1 MPPISTLFK
10 IVDTLGDALA
20 PSHQPLSAD
29 ELITLAHHRSGLTDF
44 GQTPFQAAFQKF
56 LRACFEDANL
66 SLVGRMATRWDVV
79 RFLSNLLRLVEEEKR
94 APDILAQPIA
104 RPIFISGLPRSGT
117 TFLHSL
123 LAEDPG
129 NLVPRVW
136 QLIQPYPPRNSGSGP
151 DRRARRVGRQ
161 LRLFG
166 FLAPD
171 FSRMHPIDAD
181 SPQECSEIT
190 AHVFASLRFDTTYR
204 IPSYRRWLDEA
215 GHLEA
220 YRFHKRFLQHLQ
232 HQTADGGRWVL
243 RCPDHVFALDAIRA
257 VYPDARIV
265 FVHRDPLRV
274 VLSVAQ
280 LTEILRR
287 PFTRYIDRHSLGR
300 QECER
305 WAFGTELMIRG
316 AYQEPFAEPIFH
328 LHYRDLV
335 ANPLAAVG
343 KLYAHFGLALSSAAA
358 ARIDR
363 MVETDANGS
372 YGANGYRAEPYQLDA
387 NTLRRRFA
395 PYLERFGVEPE
406 AAYGLPV
413 STSSLGNRPSGGA
426 RPSAVTQPLA
436 HETGE
441 GLEPAE

>member
-1 MPPISTLFK
+1 MFLRLPLDPEVLISRAQRSFGFGDFG
-10 IVDTLGDALA
+10 DTPFREG
-20 PSHQPLSAD
+20 LSA
-29 ELITLAHHRSGLTDF
+29 LLRSCSEEAQLSLF
-44 GQTPFQAAFQKF
+44 GHLSTNWDTGRF
-56 LRACFEDANL
+56 LR
-66 SLVGRMATRWDVV
+66 
-79 RFLSNLLRLVEEEKR
+79 NLLRLRQEEVGD
-94 APDILAQPIA
+94 PSIA
-104 RPIFISGLPRSGT
+104 AERIERPIFITGLPRSGT
-117 TFLHSL
+117 TFLHQL
-123 LAEDPG
+123 LAADDS
-129 NLVPRVW
+129 NFVPRVW
-136 QLIQPYPPRNSGSGP
+136 QLIHPYPEIGRASDR
-151 DRRARRVGRQ
+151 DRRQQRVARQ
-161 LRLFG
+161 LRMFQM
-166 FLAPD
+166 LAPGLR
-171 FSRMHPIDAD
+171 RMHPIVAD

-190 AHVFASLRFDTTYR
+190 AHVFASLRFDTIYSIPGYR
-204 IPSYRRWLDEA
+204 EWLDNA
-215 GHLEA
+215 GHLDA
-220 YRFHKRFLQHLQ
+220 YRFHRRFLQHLQ
-232 HQTADGGRWVL
+232 HQSQAGGRWVL
-243 RCPDHVFALDAIRA
+243 KCPDHVFALDAIRA

-316 AYQEPFAEPIFH
+316 ADQEPFAEPIFH

-343 KLYAHFGLALSSAAA
+343 KLYGHFGLTLSSAAA

-372 YGANGYRAEPYQLDA
+372 YGVNGYRAEPYQLDA

-395 PYLERFGVEPE
+395 AYLERFGVEPE
-406 AAYGLPV
+406 AGYGLPV
-413 STSSLGNRPSGGA
+413 STSSLGDRPSGGA
-426 RPSAVTQPLA
+426 RPSAVTQQLA